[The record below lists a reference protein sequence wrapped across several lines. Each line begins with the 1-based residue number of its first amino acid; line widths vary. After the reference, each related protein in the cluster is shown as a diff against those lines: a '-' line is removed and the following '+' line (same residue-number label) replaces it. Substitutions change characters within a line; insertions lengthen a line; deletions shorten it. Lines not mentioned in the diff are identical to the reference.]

1 MRSNSLGKESVVVQI
16 PQNISNFFL
25 VFLMIPFFTAEVEV
39 VGKRLNRG
47 SSYGLEISVRYHFD
61 GQEKIVQDSSGC
73 AIADW
78 KFKNGEKE
86 LERKIS
92 KFLKQITLKKHLT
105 NRFL

>member
-1 MRSNSLGKESVVVQI
+1 MDKHAVATMRSNSLGKESVVIQI

-73 AIADW
+73 AIAD
-78 KFKNGEKE
+78 
-86 LERKIS
+86 
-92 KFLKQITLKKHLT
+92 
-105 NRFL
+105 